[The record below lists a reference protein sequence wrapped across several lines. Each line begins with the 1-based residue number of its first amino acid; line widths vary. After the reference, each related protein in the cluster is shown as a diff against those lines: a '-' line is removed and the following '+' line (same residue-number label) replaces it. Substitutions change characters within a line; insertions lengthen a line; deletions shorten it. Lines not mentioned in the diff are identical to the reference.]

1 MGLGKKKPNRQFRS
15 VEFKKPKPNGFN
27 FKFLKECWSILKN
40 DVFNFLQDFH
50 SSGSFSK
57 GANASF
63 IALIARLISHKKGDY
78 RPISLV
84 GCMYKVVTK
93 ILAKRLQN
101 FLHGVID
108 ERQCTFLGKEFITL
122 CFDS

>member
-1 MGLGKKKPNRQFRS
+1 MWK
-15 VEFKKPKPNGFN
+15 FKKPKPNGFN

-57 GANASF
+57 GVNASF